1 MLETSLEKRAES
13 DAIPVRLALSKLKYK
28 YSITLEIA
36 AGNLLRFQGCFC
48 CLGKHHQITRKN
60 LKKTT

>member
-28 YSITLEIA
+28 YPITLEIA
-36 AGNLLRFQGCFC
+36 AGNLLRFQGG
-48 CLGKHHQITRKN
+48 CLEKHHQITRKN
-60 LKKTT
+60 LKKPT